1 MATVLV
7 VEDNRENLELMVFLL
22 RAFGHEPI
30 PAPSGARAV
39 ELARERVPDIALV
52 DIQMPEMD
60 GFETA
65 RALRENE
72 DLDGVPFVAVTALA
86 MPGDRELI
94 LKAGFTGYIAKP
106 IEADRLAG
114 QIASFLPPP
123 PDAEETPR

>member
-1 MATVLV
+1 MARILV

-30 PAPSGARAV
+30 SAMSGKAAI
-39 ELARERVPDIALV
+39 EIAAREQIDVVLL

-65 RALRENE
+65 RALRSNQRLEE
-72 DLDGVPFVAVTALA
+72 VPLVAVTALA

-94 LKAGFTGYIAKP
+94 LDAGFSGYIAKP
-106 IEADRLAG
+106 IDPGRLPG
-114 QIASFLPPP
+114 QLASFLPP
-123 PDAEETPR
+123 AGAAS